1 MKKNMSKKLSIFL
14 TAVLIAAMALV
25 GCGNNAQT
33 QTQTADTSVEDAL
46 KQAAE
51 ELKEDLSSAGDELKD
66 ALGEI
71 AEAAQEMQENLV
83 EAAQEVQE
91 DVAEAM
97 NSDVTVLGEGQTEFN
112 FEVTDAD
119 GNVTKFQIHTDE
131 TVVGPALVNL
141 GLIDGDESEW
151 GLYVK
156 TVNGITADYDVDQSY
171 WAFYVDGE
179 YAMTGV
185 DSTDIT
191 AGSTYAFKVE
201 K

>member
-1 MKKNMSKKLSIFL
+1 MKKNMSKKLSIFF

-71 AEAAQEMQENLV
+71 AEAAQEVQENLV

-141 GLIDGDESEW
+141 GLIEGDESEW